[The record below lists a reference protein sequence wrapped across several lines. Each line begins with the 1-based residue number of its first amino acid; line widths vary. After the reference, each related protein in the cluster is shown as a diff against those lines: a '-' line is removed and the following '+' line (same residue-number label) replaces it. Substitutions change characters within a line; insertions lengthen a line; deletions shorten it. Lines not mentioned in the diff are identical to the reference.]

1 MILSEYHYKDFKFIG
16 NSEGGIHTSIAIPR
30 LKIMFDTGLGSPN
43 LVEIPKI
50 LLTHGHLD
58 HASGLAYLISQRS
71 LRKLT
76 PPDIYVP
83 PAIYE
88 SLDQILK
95 LWHKIEEY
103 ESQYNLIPIDYN
115 TLYPLQGNFYFK
127 AIPSVHRVPSNG
139 YVIFEKKKKLKKE
152 YLNLPGYKIAELKK
166 NNPDI
171 IETKYEPI
179 ITFSGDTQIEF
190 VLQNEVVQNS
200 EVLFLECT
208 YICDKRPVE
217 RARKWG
223 HIHLY
228 EIINYVEYFRKI
240 KKLYLI
246 HFSPRYKKKEI
257 RETLKKLLPEWL
269 YKKTTPFLTKE
280 RTYNDTKENDYDIL

>member
-1 MILSEYHYKDFKFIG
+1 MILTEYHYKDIKFIG

-30 LKIMFDTGLGSPN
+30 LKLMFDTGVGSPQ

-71 LRKLT
+71 LRKL
-76 PPDIYVP
+76 PPAEVYVN

-88 SLDQILK
+88 PLDQILK
-95 LWHKIEEY
+95 LWHKIEDYQSEY
-103 ESQYNLIPIDYN
+103 KLIPIDFN
-115 TLYPLQGNFYFK
+115 TIYPLQRNFFFR

-139 YVIFEKKKKLKKE
+139 YVILEKRNKLKKE
-152 YLNLPGYKIAELKK
+152 YLNLPGHVIAELKK
-166 NNPDI
+166 KNPDI
-171 IETKYEPI
+171 IETRFEPI

-190 VLQNEVVQNS
+190 VIHNEIVQQS
-200 EVLFLECT
+200 KILFLECT
-208 YICDKRPVE
+208 YICDKRPIE

-228 EIINYVEYFRKI
+228 EIIENQEYFRNI
-240 KKLYLI
+240 EKLFLI
-246 HFSPRYKKKEI
+246 HFSTRYTKKEI
-257 RETLKKLLPEWL
+257 KDTLKQLLPEWL
-269 YKKTTPFLTKE
+269 YKKTTPFLTKKNFHSE
-280 RTYNDTKENDYDIL
+280 ILMND

>member
-1 MILSEYHYKDFKFIG
+1 MILTEYHYKDFTFIG

-30 LKIMFDTGLGSPN
+30 LKIMFDTGIGSPN

-71 LRKLT
+71 LRKLS
-76 PPDIYVP
+76 PPEVYIP
-83 PAIYE
+83 PHLYE
-88 SLDQILK
+88 PLDKILK
-95 LWHKIEEY
+95 LWHQIENY
-103 ESQYNLIPIDYN
+103 ESKYHLIPVNYN
-115 TLYPLQGNFYFK
+115 DLYPLQGNYYFK

-139 YVIFEKKKKLKKE
+139 YVIFEKRKKLKKE
-152 YLNLPGYKIAELKK
+152 YLHLPGYKIAELKK
-166 NNPDI
+166 TNPDI
-171 IETKYEPI
+171 IETRLEPI

-190 VLQNEVVQNS
+190 VLENEVVQNTKI
-200 EVLFLECT
+200 LFLECT

-228 EIINYVEYFRKI
+228 EIIENAEYFRNI
-240 KKLYLI
+240 QKLYLI
-246 HFSPRYKKKEI
+246 HFSPRYRKKEI
-257 RETLKKLLPEWL
+257 KETLKKLLPDWL

-280 RTYNDTKENDYDIL
+280 IFHKQPLESVPENS